1 MNWKWILLCL
11 GSLGF
16 NLAFGGNSGSIST
29 TIIIDEL
36 PANTPHDASI
46 YLATD
51 FDGWFPDI
59 PKRKFKHLPD
69 GTLYLLLKHDQDTIN
84 YKITRGS
91 WASVEAR
98 DDGRA
103 LPNRIIISAGK
114 NQTVHLRIETWEDI
128 SLGLYT
134 VYMIFLAI
142 AGFQGLLLIGVIN
155 TIRNKNKQANTVL
168 SVLLLLI
175 TVSLFGRAAILDP
188 RVFNWQP
195 KLVFLPE
202 LILFSYGPAFY
213 LYVHKLLRLKINKR
227 YFLHFIPSVVQVG
240 LYLPFLIAAE
250 QEIIYELIDKKL
262 FPYFAITGTVALLFN
277 FIYWYLSKQL
287 VSAYVIG
294 DHSNERQKR
303 YLKFLETILTIKS
316 IYLLLWL
323 TAVLIFVVGEF
334 TKLDTISFVEDLIDG
349 LWLLFSL
356 IIFTLAYYALKY
368 PELLQVKKKYQ
379 DNSINEGEA
388 TQIKDRLI
396 NALKVDKIYLKAD
409 LTLDSAAHLIPTAS
423 HTLSRVINEQ
433 FDQNFTELING
444 YRINA
449 FIDYC
454 QKNPDESYLEVALKV
469 GFNSKPTFNR
479 AFKKLKGCT
488 PREYFKQA

>member
-1 MNWKWILLCL
+1 M
-11 GSLGF
+11 
-16 NLAFGGNSGSIST
+16 
-29 TIIIDEL
+29 
-36 PANTPHDASI
+36 
-46 YLATD
+46 
-51 FDGWFPDI
+51 
-59 PKRKFKHLPD
+59 
-69 GTLYLLLKHDQDTIN
+69 
-84 YKITRGS
+84 
-91 WASVEAR
+91 
-98 DDGRA
+98 
-103 LPNRIIISAGK
+103 
-114 NQTVHLRIETWEDI
+114 
-128 SLGLYT
+128 
-134 VYMIFLAI
+134 
-142 AGFQGLLLIGVIN
+142 
-155 TIRNKNKQANTVL
+155 
-168 SVLLLLI
+168 
-175 TVSLFGRAAILDP
+175 
-188 RVFNWQP
+188 
-195 KLVFLPE
+195 
-202 LILFSYGPAFY
+202 
-213 LYVHKLLRLKINKR
+213 
-227 YFLHFIPSVVQVG
+227 HFIPSVVQVG